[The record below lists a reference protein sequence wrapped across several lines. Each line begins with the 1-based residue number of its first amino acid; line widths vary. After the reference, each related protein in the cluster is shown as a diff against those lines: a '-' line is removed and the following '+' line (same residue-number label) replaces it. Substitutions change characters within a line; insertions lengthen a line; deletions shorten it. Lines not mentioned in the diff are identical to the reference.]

1 MQKPMGLLLAG
12 LLWVAVPA
20 CQRPE
25 QKPFVRPVRAM
36 KIGDSS
42 QVGRGLPGRAKA
54 VQEVNLSFRVSGPL
68 VELPVGVGDVVEKD
82 QLLSKIDPRDYQVK
96 LENAQGNL
104 ARAEANLA
112 AMQAGARPEEIKQ
125 LQALVESAEAAYE
138 RAYGEYARAAE
149 LVKTGAISREEFDRK
164 RQIALKANADLK
176 TAQEELRIGQIGARE
191 EDVRAQQAEIRSLT
205 AAVAAAED
213 QLAYTELKAPF
224 PGVVAAKYVENFET
238 VQANQV
244 IVRLLDISQIEI
256 VVNVPETAISM
267 VPYVKD
273 LTCTFDAF
281 PGRPVA
287 AEVKEIGAEASQTT
301 RTYPVTLVMNQP
313 EGFRILPGM
322 AGVARG
328 RAELPGDAASEGY
341 EVPETAVFSPDQGE
355 HFVWLIDPASKTTR
369 RQAVRLGELTPRG
382 IRVAGVAAGQ
392 WIATAGVH
400 YLEDGQTVKI
410 LPEPGSEAPPTGGE
424 SPPPPRDAPP
434 EGGGAPPPE
443 QPGSPAEEV
452 AP

>member
-1 MQKPMGLLLAG
+1 MRRRVGLLLAG
-12 LLWVAVPA
+12 LLSVAIPA

-54 VQEVNLSFRVSGPL
+54 VREVNLSFRVSGPL
-68 VELPVGVGDVVEKD
+68 VGLPVDVGDVVEKD
-82 QLLSKIDPRDYQVK
+82 QLLAKIDPRDYQVK
-96 LENAQGNL
+96 LEDAQGRL

-112 AMQAGARPEEIKQ
+112 AMQAGARPEELKQ

-149 LVKTGAISREEFDRK
+149 LIKTGAISREEFDRK
-164 RQIALKANADLK
+164 RQIALKANADLR
-176 TAQEELRIGQIGARE
+176 TAQEELRIGEIGARE
-191 EDVRAQQAEIRSLT
+191 EDIRAQQAQIRSLA

-213 QLAYTELKAPF
+213 QLGYTELKAPF

-244 IVRLLDISQIEI
+244 IVRLLDISQIEM
-256 VVNVPETAISM
+256 VVNVPETSISV

-273 LTCTFDAF
+273 VTCTFDAF
-281 PGRPVA
+281 PNQRVPA
-287 AEVKEIGAEASQTT
+287 KIKEIGTEASQTT
-301 RTYPVTLVMNQP
+301 RTYPVTVVMNQP

-328 RAELPGDAASEGY
+328 RVELPGDAVSQGY
-341 EVPETAVFSPDQGE
+341 EVPETAVFSDESGE
-355 HFVWLIDPASKTTR
+355 HSVWLIDPSSKTVR
-369 RQAVRLGELTPRG
+369 RQVVALGELTPRG
-382 IRVAGVAAGQ
+382 VRVAGLAAGQ

-400 YLEDGQTVKI
+400 YLEDGETVKL
-410 LPEPGSEAPPTGGE
+410 LPEPGSEARAAGGE
-424 SPPPPRDAPP
+424 SPPPGQGVSP
-434 EGGGAPPPE
+434 EEGVTPPPE
-443 QPGSPAEEV
+443 LPGPPAEEV